1 MGTKCFS
8 RDIIRK
14 NIRRKRKM
22 KLEELE
28 ELAYL
33 LESENLMEL
42 NKEISTH
49 LRKRGIK
56 LREFKWKEL
65 EAS

>member
-1 MGTKCFS
+1 M
-8 RDIIRK
+8 
-14 NIRRKRKM
+14 NI
-22 KLEELE
+22 EELE

-33 LESENLMEL
+33 MESENLMEL

>member
-1 MGTKCFS
+1 MS
-8 RDIIRK
+8 VED
-14 NIRRKRKM
+14 
-22 KLEELE
+22 LEEM
-28 ELAYL
+28 AYL
-33 LESENLMEL
+33 MESENLLEL
-42 NKEISTH
+42 NREISTH

>member
-1 MGTKCFS
+1 M
-8 RDIIRK
+8 
-14 NIRRKRKM
+14 NI
-22 KLEELE
+22 EELE

-33 LESENLMEL
+33 LESENMLQL
-42 NKEISTH
+42 NKKVSVH

-56 LREFKWKEL
+56 LREFKWNEL

>member
-1 MGTKCFS
+1 MSWQGSYSEK
-8 RDIIRK
+8 IQV
-14 NIRRKRKM
+14 KRKM
-22 KLEELE
+22 NIEELE
-28 ELAYL
+28 EMAYL
-33 LESENLMEL
+33 MESENILEI
-42 NKEISTH
+42 NKEVTTH